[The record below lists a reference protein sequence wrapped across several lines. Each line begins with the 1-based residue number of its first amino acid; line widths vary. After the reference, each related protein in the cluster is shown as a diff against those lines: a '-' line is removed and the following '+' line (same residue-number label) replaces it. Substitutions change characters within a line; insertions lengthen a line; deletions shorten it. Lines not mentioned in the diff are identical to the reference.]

1 MPIETTLLREGRVL
15 LLRYTD
21 PFDGREALA
30 NTERYIREVY
40 LPATQPIY
48 SISDFT
54 GVTQVRLNMLN
65 DGLKILH
72 LMPPIWPWLPTRRL
86 PTGSPTLWDKC
97 LPSRTLPFTARWTLH
112 GLQLMRCLHSKI
124 TPPQKMA
131 AAHCRDCATAYTRCV
146 RNCYAP
152 RAICRYNE
160 RIVYRP
166 HS

>member
-1 MPIETTLLREGRVL
+1 MPIETTLLREGCVL

-65 DGLKILH
+65 DGLKILRR
-72 LMPPIWPWLPTRRL
+72 MPPT
-86 PTGSPTLWDKC
+86 
-97 LPSRTLPFTARWTLH
+97 
-112 GLQLMRCLHSKI
+112 
-124 TPPQKMA
+124 
-131 AAHCRDCATAYTRCV
+131 AAHLALVTNTPVANGIANTLGQMLAKQNVAIYRSVDAAWAAIDALLAMENNATASKGGG
-146 RNCYAP
+146 A
-152 RAICRYNE
+152 
-160 RIVYRP
+160 
-166 HS
+166 S